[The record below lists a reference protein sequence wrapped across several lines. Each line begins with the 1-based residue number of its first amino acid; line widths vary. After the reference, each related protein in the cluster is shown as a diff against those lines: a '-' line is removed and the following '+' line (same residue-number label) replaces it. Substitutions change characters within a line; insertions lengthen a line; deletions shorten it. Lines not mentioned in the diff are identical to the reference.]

1 MKREAV
7 YTSLLQVSGSS
18 SRYDQNLRRDHRP
31 CAKAERVCGC
41 SHMSFTGDFG
51 HNLDMCVCV
60 SKKEPVL
67 GSSSASDKNK
77 RFS

>member
-18 SRYDQNLRRDHRP
+18 SRYDPNVRRDHRP

-41 SHMSFTGDFG
+41 SHMSLTGDFG
-51 HNLDMCVCV
+51 DTLDNNLDMCVCV
-60 SKKEPVL
+60 
-67 GSSSASDKNK
+67 K
-77 RFS
+77 RRNLS